1 MAILSKADILAAGPI
16 IKTVTVEEW
25 GGDVRLR
32 ALTARTR
39 MELWDVRSAN
49 DAARQAYEQ
58 DQQLEPAARQNLEP
72 VPVLD
77 DAYLQLIFSIVDA
90 DNNRI
95 FDLSDIT
102 AFDDL
107 PYSTLNYLFTEM
119 IALQTRS
126 DPATLKKTSD

>member
-58 DQQLEPAARQNLEP
+58 DQHLEPAARQNLEP
-72 VPVLD
+72 VPLLD
-77 DAYLQLIFSIVDA
+77 DAYLQLIFSIVDE